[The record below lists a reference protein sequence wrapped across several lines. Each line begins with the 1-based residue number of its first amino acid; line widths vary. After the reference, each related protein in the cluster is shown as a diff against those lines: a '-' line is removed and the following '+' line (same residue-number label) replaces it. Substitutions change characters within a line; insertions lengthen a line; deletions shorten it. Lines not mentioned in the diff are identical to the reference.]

1 MFNADTII
9 AVVVGII
16 GFTIFWG
23 SNTLPSGYLPGVP
36 GPGFFPRLIAYG
48 LIFLSILLF
57 INGIIRKKIYFD
69 KIFFSSLNFKYLVYI
84 VLITIVYIFAWIFE
98 IGTFIIN
105 SILYFAIIVYF
116 FGEKRM
122 VYIIGLSAGLTLFTF
137 YFFTRVLR
145 ILL

>member
-1 MFNADTII
+1 MVNADTMI

-16 GFTIFWG
+16 GFILFFA
-23 SNTLPSGYLPGVP
+23 SNALPSGYLPGVP
-36 GPGFFPRLIAYG
+36 GPGFFPRLISYG

-57 INGIIRKKIYFD
+57 VNGVIKKRKYFD

-84 VLITIVYIFAWIFE
+84 VLITIAYILAWIFE
-98 IGTFIIN
+98 FGTFIIN
-105 SILYFAIIVYF
+105 SILYFSIIIYF
-116 FGEKRM
+116 FGEKRI
-122 VYIIGLSAGLTLFTF
+122 VYAIGLSTGITLFTF